1 MGLFDFIKARKRPPT
16 ENDAGYTAASIR
28 YGEEHAAQSV
38 SAVNQVDFNRV
49 ARGVT
54 GSIYNAASII
64 ATECAAQ
71 PLRLYRRAGGGRLV
85 KAARGVSRRQSDFLR
100 GKSGGGF
107 RVTAKAASMAES
119 ADRIEEVIDHPALQL
134 LADPDPVTTASD
146 FLTMLFWYR
155 EVAGKCYVWTG
166 EPTADGPAG
175 LYILHPQFTQP
186 ILSRESFIEG
196 YRYGRE
202 TSGIITVP
210 ADQVIFSPYQRD
222 PFRPWDGVSWLSSV
236 EQYADAENAALTTE
250 VQRWKNAGQPGFILS
265 VPSTYT
271 DAQMKQAEAALRAK
285 SGPFAAGRALII
297 RDAEMVQAS
306 AKAHEMGYITGIEQA
321 EKAIYRAAGIPEAIW
336 KLNDANLAGAK
347 IGERLLMRACF
358 KRMRRVAEDLT
369 VFLLPMFGEQPGDM
383 WFGYE
388 NPDIEDQQIE
398 AQIMGA
404 AFAAGVV
411 SEDEYRRVL
420 YLPPRTKADSVDMA
434 ESELPGAEGV
444 DAASVDVEESELPT
458 ATGAES
464 ESVDVAESELAAP
477 TGGDV
482 AANGIVN
489 DTESAT
495 MPAVDATIAA
505 AAGGVDVAATALNGA
520 QVEALAGLAT
530 SVANGE
536 LPMESARAIAG
547 AAFPTVDPAVLDAVF
562 DPLRRFTPETVD
574 QTKAFIRRACGGK
587 PDDMKAMPD
596 LTPPDAVRESARL
609 GLQWREEYGRG
620 GTAVGVARA
629 RDLMNG
635 RTLSPDTIGRMVS
648 YFARHAVDA
657 QAEGFNEGEPGFPS
671 AGRIAWEL
679 WGGDAGRNWANEMA
693 ALIDE
698 AEAKANQ
705 TQERAEWATQPENE
719 SGEHGKMKPPS
730 ELTPAELE
738 ELARLLRPLFEHPM
752 ESDAC
757 KPQSKAVTVTRWDW
771 NGPAC
776 GCATKADLPRT
787 DREVGDAIR
796 DAIKIWVETQ
806 LADTVRNIGPDMV
819 VRIDDLARQELQTAL
834 KVGIE
839 AAFNAGAQNTLES
852 MRLTDIRPLSS
863 DAARQY
869 VEQYQFNLVRG
880 VTDTMRNQ
888 LQTEI
893 GRGIE
898 AGETRNEIQQR
909 LLERVDDMSL
919 NRSRVIAN
927 TETPRAVQHGALQ
940 QSVEVGIRGKSW
952 NISGNPCG
960 LCEGAD
966 NALRGKVTPAGEPFF
981 RAGDVINGT
990 DGNTYTMSM
999 DVMVAADIH
1008 PQCRCG
1014 TIRIDEGE

>member
-1 MGLFDFIKARKRPPT
+1 MGLFDIFKARKRDPS

-28 YGEEHAAQSV
+28 YGEEHAASSV
-38 SAVNQVDFNRV
+38 SAINAVDFNRV
-49 ARGVT
+49 ARGVS

-71 PLRLYRRAGGGRLV
+71 PLRLYRRAGRGRLV
-85 KAARGVSRRQSDFLR
+85 KSARDVSPRTADFLR
-100 GKSGGGF
+100 GKYSGM
-107 RVTAKAASMAES
+107 RPTAKAANMAES
-119 ADRIEEVIDHPALQL
+119 AERIEEVIDHPALQL

-155 EVAGKCYVWTG
+155 ETAGKCYVWTG
-166 EPTADGPAG
+166 EPTRDGPAG

-202 TSGIITVP
+202 QSGIITVP

-236 EQYADAENAALTTE
+236 EQYADAENAALVTE
-250 VQRWKNAGQPGFILS
+250 VSRWKNAGQPGFILS

-347 IGERLLMRACF
+347 IGERLLMRTCY

-388 NPDIEDQQIE
+388 NPDIEDQQVE
-398 AQIMGA
+398 AQIMNA
-404 AFAAGVV
+404 AYVAGVV

-420 YLPPRTKADSVDMA
+420 YLPPRQR
-434 ESELPGAEGV
+434 ES
-444 DAASVDVEESELPT
+444 D
-458 ATGAES
+458 
-464 ESVDVAESELAAP
+464 SVDVAESELPTGAGAESESVDIEESELPETETAMESASVDMAESEMQTTGEAAP
-477 TGGDV
+477 
-482 AANGIVN
+482 
-489 DTESAT
+489 ESGVGES

-530 SVANGE
+530 AVANGE
-536 LPMESARAIAG
+536 LPMQSARAIAG
-547 AAFPTVDPAVLDAVF
+547 AAFPTVDATVLDAVF
-562 DPLRRFTPETVD
+562 DPLERFTPEVATNET
-574 QTKAFIRRACGGK
+574 TKGRARVGIVRACGTGISTHET
-587 PDDMKAMPD
+587 DSCGGQHENKALPD
-596 LTPPDAVRESARL
+596 LTPPAAVRDAAAQ

-629 RDLMNG
+629 RDLANG
-635 RTLSPDTIGRMVS
+635 RTLSADTIGRMVS
-648 YFARHAVDA
+648 YFARHEIDKE
-657 QAEGFNEGEPGFPS
+657 AEGFRDGEQGFPS

-679 WGGDAGRNWANEMA
+679 WGGDAGRDWANEMA

-698 AEAKANQ
+698 AES
-705 TQERAEWATQPENE
+705 E
-719 SGEHGKMKPPS
+719 SGEKIKPPGK
-730 ELTPAELE
+730 LTPAELD
-738 ELARLLRPLFEHPM
+738 ELARLLRPLLRAGMTDEADT
-752 ESDAC
+752 ETKSVNV
-757 KPQSKAVTVTRWDW
+757 QRWDW
-771 NGPAC
+771 HGPAC
-776 GCATKADLPRT
+776 GCVTKAADDNT
-787 DREVGDAIR
+787 DDAIGNRIR
-796 DAIKIWVETQ
+796 DAIKTWVESSLGDQ
-806 LADTVRNIGPDMV
+806 VRNIGADLV
-819 VRIDDLARQELQTAL
+819 LSIDDLSRQQLADAMR
-834 KVGIE
+834 VGIE
-839 AAFNAGAQNTLES
+839 AAFNRGATEALQS
-852 MRLTDIRPLSS
+852 MRMTDVAPLQS

-869 VEQYQFNLVRG
+869 IEQYNFRLVRD
-880 VTDTMRNQ
+880 VTDTMKNQ

-893 GRGIE
+893 SRGIE
-898 AGETRNEIQQR
+898 AGETRAEIQER
-909 LLERVDDMSL
+909 LLQRVDEMSQT
-919 NRSRVIAN
+919 RARVIAN
-927 TETPRAVQHGALQ
+927 TETPRAYQHGAVK
-940 QSVEVGIRGKSW
+940 QSEEVGITGKAW
-952 NISGNPCG
+952 NLSGNPCG
-960 LCEGAD
+960 LCEGA
-966 NALRGKVTPAGEPFF
+966 NAALAGQTVPIGQPFF

-990 DGNTYTMSM
+990 DGVTYTMGM
-999 DVMVAADIH
+999 NVMVAAEIH

-1014 TIRIDEGE
+1014 TIRIDEG